1 MNAKDQ
7 YFNKYN
13 KNYVQTLTMDLNAK
27 HQYTRLKVKSSLSIL
42 TFQHANHFANSQ

>member
-13 KNYVQTLTMDLNAK
+13 MNYVQTLTMDFNAK
-27 HQYTRLKVKSSLSIL
+27 HQHTWLKVKSSLSIL
-42 TFQHANHFANSQ
+42 NFQHANHYANSQ